1 MNLIKSF
8 LHNSGVL
15 VVSFAFALIGVG
27 LDYLFGI
34 ARFYSPLAIAAGS
47 LLLAA
52 GFLLR
57 VWATYHFY
65 QQNMKVIVL
74 HTQQS
79 LITGGPYRLS
89 RHPLYLGGNVFMFLG
104 ATLLLG
110 TPSGVVLTI
119 AHLPIMDW
127 MIAAK
132 KTSLRKSLAKNGFD
146 MRRKCAGGSER
157 VQLLEQPSP
166 RACVT
171 RFLAVLGV
179 TLDGKARRNKRNRCC
194 ALVSVSVTRVN
205 WGTVAIQAIRGTF
218 RFVASRRINQ
228 VIEISIM

>member
-1 MNLIKSF
+1 MNLIKSI
-8 LHNSGVL
+8 LHNIGVL

-65 QQNMKVIVL
+65 QRNMKVIVL

-79 LITGGPYRLS
+79 LITDGPYRFS

-127 MIAAK
+127 M
-132 KTSLRKSLAKNGFD
+132 
-146 MRRKCAGGSER
+146 MRREEN
-157 VQLLEQPSP
+157 QLAQKFGEEWIRYAQK
-166 RACVT
+166 V
-171 RFLAVLGV
+171 
-179 TLDGKARRNKRNRCC
+179 RR
-194 ALVSVSVTRVN
+194 
-205 WGTVAIQAIRGTF
+205 WF
-218 RFVASRRINQ
+218 
-228 VIEISIM
+228 